1 MDIYSNAFNFSAHL
15 GGSVDLRTGQ
25 YGCLIRLVT
34 LSPKGPLEVTREI
47 ALSFSMMDT
56 RNIPYGKGWNL
67 SNTEFDSISSKLTL
81 LNGEQYLTQGLPSIG
96 QNAVILDH
104 KLKDLT
110 LKRVDQS
117 TLHVLYKDGTLEIL
131 RRLTTGRPFKIM
143 AIQFE
148 NGERLSFEYTNNDN
162 LQRIVDEKENELLV
176 LRYSGGSLVT
186 ADTRLE
192 GNRYART
199 RFEHS
204 HTDNQLTKVTVPYD
218 LTGPYADEGYSFQY
232 LRLPES
238 MVAISQVLTPM
249 GGQEIIRY
257 NLRGHQYEG
266 GLYIPVV
273 TTWEQNPGR
282 GQPSIMRSYRYS
294 PSRNFTGYPYNGGFR
309 QGQDNLYRVDGDYFY
324 WGEETYI
331 DSANQGAQLRYTRVT
346 YNRFHLITEELVL
359 AKGSQVKT
367 ETVYNEVRGL
377 KFPDQP
383 ANLQL
388 PSRITKTFELYPT
401 GSTPPRTE
409 VVSITTDDFGNELSR
424 TEASGVRTEYA
435 YYPVTG
441 EPGKCPADPL
451 GLFQRYLKLEKLFP
465 ARSTTA
471 ARTTEHSHTGVSMT
485 GGGYFVMPLAV
496 DLEGGTQTSHTYHS
510 EAANPALHGRLKSST
525 MTIDELSLVTD
536 FTYTLNGDSITEV
549 RSLKGREPGQWL
561 ESARTWSLTNQRL
574 FAMTRDSLGSLEMT
588 YDAGGRLTSET
599 AAPGKPQMARRRY
612 AYHFSA
618 GAKMAHMVTTDAQGT
633 VLFTYFDGMGRQ
645 LSAAQSLD
653 GIADNDRLLG
663 SWGYDALGRLVK
675 QTRLDYL
682 GDGPR
687 TLKTSHAYNIWGNPW
702 MVTQPDGRV
711 VIDEYDPLLNRRVT
725 GGQGGAQLETWFNE
739 HNQPAR
745 VERVSAGGARIVVET
760 RTYDGLGRCTE
771 RVDARKTRTE
781 YTYDIF
787 DRVVRSLETP
797 SDGTPPRETLTTY
810 ALGTSEPMVRTL
822 TVDRKLVGT
831 REYDSLDRV
840 ISQAR
845 GSATATTWEYKP
857 NQIAP
862 VAVTSPRGDRQEYG
876 HDPELETLT
885 SVKMAGHAPI
895 DLEYDPISGAMRQ
908 SLTAGLKHEM
918 SYDENGYLAKEVQT
932 LGSQALTSLT
942 SYSPGGRL
950 LRHSSADGQHSDL
963 VYDQFGRL
971 QQTTTGFVRMIR
983 TYDSLGRLSA
993 RILNYQM
1000 RLTDSVTFDAWG
1012 RESERKLEQDGALL
1026 QNIVS
1031 TYYDDGLLATR
1042 TLKDANDAV
1051 VTGETFTY
1059 DGYSRLKSYVCE
1071 GTQYP
1076 MDKLD
1081 RAIKEQR
1088 FSYDGLDNMTEVRTT
1103 FIDGSSDRSERFFQ
1117 GKDPACLTHL
1127 THTNPVRNLTLSYD
1141 ASGNLQQGTF
1151 GRGFTYNGFDQLT
1164 AVQTATD
1171 KYSYQYDGEARQV
1184 LAARGNEA
1192 PVMLA
1197 YAGDRL
1203 DTLAQV
1209 SMRARYVRDGDQVVA
1224 YRDSGNYQKLLVLDG
1239 AGSVRG
1245 VVAPITDQV
1254 RRHYAPYGDARIEL
1268 RDDVSPTMMEM
1279 QLPAYNGERLDV
1291 PVNLYH
1297 LGNGRRA
1304 YDPELMVFL
1313 SPDPLSP
1320 FDEGG
1325 INSYAYCGGDPVN
1338 WSDPSGLFSFPTW
1351 ARWALTGVALGM
1363 SVATAGLATAGLLA
1377 AIGAQAAAL
1386 TIAGKTALLLASGAA
1401 SVGGTL
1407 GIAALSVEAVDNQ
1420 MGWDRSSQINV
1431 LNWASLTF
1439 AVVGVAASLGGAGI
1453 AATGASRAV
1462 AAAASPAVRS
1472 FSLLSSQARAGLQA
1486 AGKLLT
1492 GASYKFFNDITLPSQ
1507 AWGMTRFGLRV
1518 VNLYRSVDGRIRK
1531 RQPAAPIGGGAENLQ
1546 QPLGQPQPAPQAHR
1560 LVDMSGSSFT
1570 FHETFSQEA
1579 SRVRQPILAE
1589 WNSA

>member
-25 YGCLIRLVT
+25 YGCLIRLAV
-34 LSPKGPLEVTREI
+34 LSPKGPLEVSREI
-47 ALSFSMMDT
+47 ALAFSMMDT
-56 RNIPYGKGWNL
+56 RNSGYGKGWSL
-67 SNTEFDSISSKLTL
+67 SNTEFDPNSFKLTL
-81 LNGEQYLTQGLPSIG
+81 LNGEQYLTQGLPSVG
-96 QNAVILDH
+96 DNAVITDH

-110 LKRVDQS
+110 IKRVAQN
-117 TLHVLYKDGTLEIL
+117 TLHVIYKDGTIEIL
-131 RRLTTGRPFKIM
+131 RPLSIPGPYKIS

-148 NGERLSFEYTNNDN
+148 NGERLTFRYGGNNV
-162 LQRIVDEKENELLV
+162 LQSIVDDKETDLLM
-176 LRYSGGSLVT
+176 LKYSAGSLVT
-186 ADTRLE
+186 ADTLID

-199 RFEHS
+199 RFEYTHI
-204 HTDNQLTKVTVPYD
+204 DNQLTKVTVPYD
-218 LTGPYADEGYSFQY
+218 LAGPVASEAYSFQY
-232 LRLPES
+232 LRLPDA
-238 MVAISQVLTPM
+238 MVAISQVMTPM

-257 NLRGHQYEG
+257 NSNGHQYDAR
-266 GLYIPVV
+266 LYIPVV
-273 TTWEQNPGR
+273 TYWEQNPGR
-282 GQPSIMRSYRYS
+282 GQPSVVRSYNYS
-294 PSRNFTGYPYNGGFR
+294 PNRNFTGYPLNGGFR
-309 QGQDNLYRVDGDYFY
+309 QGQDNLYRVDSEYAY
-324 WGEETYI
+324 WAEETYV
-331 DSANQGAQLRYTRVT
+331 DNNGKPLRSTRAT
-346 YNRFHLITEELVL
+346 YNRFHLMTEELML
-359 AKGSQVKT
+359 ANGSQVKT
-367 ETVYNEVRGL
+367 ETVYNEVRGVQ
-377 KFPDQP
+377 FPNQP

-388 PSRITKTFELYPT
+388 PSRITKTFELYPQ
-401 GSTPPRTE
+401 GGKPPRAE
-409 VVSITTDDFGNELSR
+409 VISITTDDFGNELSR
-424 TEASGVRTEYA
+424 TEASGVRTEYT

-441 EPGKCPADPL
+441 EPRRCPADPH

-471 ARTTEHSHTGVSMT
+471 ARTTEHSHTDVSIT
-485 GGGYFVMPLAV
+485 GGGYFVMPLAIN
-496 DLEGGTQTSHTYHS
+496 LEGGTHTSYTYHS
-510 EAANPALHGRLKSST
+510 AAANPALHGRLKSST
-525 MTIDELSLVTD
+525 TTIDKLSLVSD
-536 FTYTLNGDSITEV
+536 FTCTFNGDSITEV

-574 FAMTRDSLGSLEMT
+574 LDMTRDAVGSLAMT
-588 YDAGGRLTSET
+588 YDVSGRLTSET

-618 GAKMAHMVTTDAQGT
+618 GAKMAHLVTTDAQGT

-663 SWGYDALGRLVK
+663 SWAYDALGRLVK

-702 MVTQPDGRV
+702 TVTQPDGRV
-711 VIDEYDPLLNRRVT
+711 LIDEYDPLLNRRVT
-725 GGQGGAQLETWFNE
+725 GVQGDAQLETWFNE

-745 VERVSAGGARIVVET
+745 VERVSVGGARIVVET

-771 RVDARKTRTE
+771 RIDARKTKTE
-781 YTYDIF
+781 YAYDIF

-797 SDGTPPRETLTTY
+797 SDGTPPRERLTTY

-822 TVDRKLVGT
+822 TVDSKLVGT
-831 REYDSLDRV
+831 REYDSLGRV

-845 GSATATTWEYKP
+845 GNATATTWEYKP
-857 NQIAP
+857 NQVAP
-862 VAVTSPRGDRQEYG
+862 VAVTSPRGDRQEYRY
-876 HDPELETLT
+876 DLELETLT
-885 SVKMAGHAPI
+885 GVQMAGHAPI

-950 LRHSSADGQHSDL
+950 LRHTSADGQRSDL
-963 VYDQFGRL
+963 KYDLFGSL
-971 QQTTTGFVRMIR
+971 QQTTTGFIG
-983 TYDSLGRLSA
+983 TIQAYDSLGRPSA
-993 RILNYQM
+993 RTLSYQFM
-1000 RLTDSVTFDAWG
+1000 RLTDSVVYDAWG
-1012 RESERKLEQDGALL
+1012 RESERKLDQFGALL

-1059 DGYSRLKSYVCE
+1059 DGYSRLKSYVCD
-1071 GTQYP
+1071 GTQFP
-1076 MDKLD
+1076 MDRLG
-1081 RAIKEQR
+1081 RAIKQQH
-1088 FSYDGLDNMTEVRTT
+1088 FSYDGLDNMTEVQTT
-1103 FIDGSSDRSERFFQ
+1103 FTDGGSDRSERFFQ
-1117 GKDPACLTHL
+1117 GQDPACLTRV
-1127 THTNPVRNLTLSYD
+1127 THTNPVQNQTLSYD
-1141 ASGNLQQGTF
+1141 ASGNLQQGTSSRSF
-1151 GRGFTYNGFDQLT
+1151 AYNGFDQLT
-1164 AVQTATD
+1164 GVQVDALR
-1171 KYSYQYDGEARQV
+1171 YSYQYDGEARQV

-1203 DTLAQV
+1203 DTLV
-1209 SMRARYVRDGDQVVA
+1209 EGSKRVHYVRDGDQVLA
-1224 YRDSGNYQKLLVLDG
+1224 YRDHGNREQLLVNDG

-1245 VVAPITDQV
+1245 VVAPGMEQV
-1254 RRHYAPYGDARIEL
+1254 RRQYAPYGDARIAL
-1268 RDDVSPTMMEM
+1268 ADGTPPSMVHL

-1363 SVATAGLATAGLLA
+1363 SVVTAGLATAGLLA

-1386 TIAGKTALLLASGAA
+1386 TIAGKSALLVASGAA

-1439 AVVGVAASLGGAGI
+1439 SAVGVAASLGGAGI

-1462 AAAASPAVRS
+1462 EVAASPAVRS

-1507 AWGMTRFGLRV
+1507 AWGVTRFGLRV

-1531 RQPAAPIGGGAENLQ
+1531 RQPAAPIGGDAESLQ
-1546 QPLGQPQPAPQAHR
+1546 QPLGQPQPQPQAHR

-1570 FHETFSQEA
+1570 FHEAFSHEA